1 MSNHIYSHHYTY
13 EITNK
18 KSGIRY
24 IGVRSCNCNPNN
36 DSYMGSC
43 KILNETISVEGKENF
58 TKKIL
63 QTFPTR
69 EEAAQHE
76 IELHEKFD
84 VARNPMFYNNA
95 KATSTGFNIAGKKR
109 TEEDKHKISKTLK
122 GRKLSEEHKR
132 KLSEAKK
139 GKKGH
144 VSWIKGKKLS
154 EEYKRKISEAH
165 KGKKMSD
172 AAKRKMS
179 ESKKGNTNCLGR
191 KLTEETK
198 RKISEA
204 NYRRWAKKKVSGR
217 N

>member
-1 MSNHIYSHHYTY
+1 MSNNIYSQHYTY

-18 KSGIRY
+18 KGNRY
-24 IGVRSCNCNPNN
+24 IGVRSCGCNPS
-36 DSYMGSC
+36 DDPYMGSC

-122 GRKLSEEHKR
+122 GRKLSEELKR

-139 GKKGH
+139 GIKRKPFTEEHKRNMSEAKKGKNN
-144 VSWIKGKKLS
+144 SFFGKPHS
-154 EEYKRKISEAH
+154 EETKNKISEA
-165 KGKKMSD
+165 
-172 AAKRKMS
+172 AKRR
-179 ESKKGNTNCLGR
+179 L
-191 KLTEETK
+191 
-198 RKISEA
+198 
-204 NYRRWAKKKVSGR
+204 AKKKVSGR